1 MYTGEV
7 LEGSDT
13 LAVFWAFLYDHHGV
27 REVFSDVIFGTWG
40 DDDFTADHVTFG
52 SRTGPV
58 ENSDHPQSTL
68 MPGAE
73 QGSDAAF
80 YGRKL
85 TRAEGLAHPLL
96 PRFWE
101 VNDLLL
107 NEIPAI
113 SDHLFG
119 SHRRWRK
126 RS

>member
-1 MYTGEV
+1 MYTGDV

-13 LAVFWAFLYDHHGV
+13 LAVFLAFLYDHQGI
-27 REVFSDVIFGTWG
+27 REVFTDVIFGTWG
-40 DDDFTADHVTFG
+40 DDEFTADHVTFG

-58 ENSDHPQSTL
+58 ENSDQPQSTL
-68 MPGAE
+68 LPGAE

-101 VNDLLL
+101 VNDFVLS
-107 NEIPAI
+107 EIPAI
-113 SDHLFG
+113 SDHLSG
-119 SHRRWRK
+119 VRRRRRWL
-126 RS
+126 S